1 MPRTL
6 VTGAT
11 GFIGSHL
18 TRLHVQRGGE
28 LNASRE
34 RTFSL
39 NVEGTRIVL
48 EEALRA
54 GVERAVYTSSVVA
67 IGPARAGQS
76 ADETSAWEAGRYPI
90 PYLDAKHE
98 AEIAALRL
106 IARGL
111 PLVIVNPAHVF
122 GPGDP
127 GRSSTTL
134 VRRFMRRQIPPTS
147 RGR

>member
-18 TRLHVQRGGE
+18 TRLHVQRGDE

-67 IGPARAGQS
+67 IGLRGRASRRTKRAPGKPAATRS
-76 ADETSAWEAGRYPI
+76 RTSAPSTR
-90 PYLDAKHE
+90 
-98 AEIAALRL
+98 R
-106 IARGL
+106 
-111 PLVIVNPAHVF
+111 
-122 GPGDP
+122 
-127 GRSSTTL
+127 RSPRS
-134 VRRFMRRQIPPTS
+134 
-147 RGR
+147 G